1 MKSPTKRQPEAV
13 FLLNS
18 LLIALL
24 TAVSVRYDVLD
35 DPEFGFLLIL
45 IWPITL
51 IALLSVLATS
61 VNAII
66 LTIRTSDKKPILI
79 ILSCLTLAYLVFVIG
94 STVFGFASTFIVV
107 TVSFIYAAVTAMNVT
122 LSYGVTNKKIQM
134 VFMVASLLTA
144 LTGAIL
150 WDEQQGRFHFHFH
163 FNIGPKSQALLLA
176 AYEGDTTQVQQLLA
190 EDANINALDEAGLD
204 ALHIAVRR
212 NHVET
217 AHTLLEQGANPNTRE
232 NKSGH
237 GSVKVDSDYTFRDSL
252 SGNPVIVTAAQNGNE
267 KLVQLLIDH
276 GAAVNATNKFCDS
289 ALDMAVLHKNA
300 TMIQLLLNAGAD
312 PDHKAK
318 QLCR

>member
-1 MKSPTKRQPEAV
+1 MKSPTKRQPEAF

-24 TAVSVRYDVLD
+24 TVLSVRYDVLD
-35 DPEFGFLLIL
+35 DPEFAFLLFL
-45 IWPITL
+45 MWPFTL
-51 IALLSVLATS
+51 IALLSVLAAS
-61 VNAII
+61 VTAIV
-66 LTIRTSDKKPILI
+66 LTFRASDKNPILI
-79 ILSCLTLAYLVFVIG
+79 VLSCLTLAYLVFLTG

-107 TVSFIYAAVTAMNVT
+107 TVSFIYVAVTAMNVE
-122 LSYGVTNKKIQM
+122 LSFFITNKKIQM
-134 VFMVASLLTA
+134 VFMVASLLMA
-144 LTGAIL
+144 LTGTIL

-163 FNIGPKSQALLLA
+163 FNISPKSQALLLA

-190 EDANINALDEAGLD
+190 EGADINALDEAGWD

-217 AHTLLEQGANPNTRE
+217 ARTLLEQGANPDTRE
-232 NKSGH
+232 NKSGQ
-237 GSVKVDSDYTFRDSL
+237 GSVEVDSDYTFTDSL
-252 SGNPVIVTAAQNGNE
+252 SGNPVIVTAAQSGNE

-289 ALDMAVLHKNA
+289 AIDMAVRHKNA
-300 TMIQLLLNAGAD
+300 TMIQLLLNAGVD

-318 QLCR
+318 QPCR